1 MARAQTISTSA
12 ATEARPARPRRRRR
26 PSRLE
31 VNLIRLLPMAFALL
45 VVFKQYY
52 IYIPGKLSWIYYH
65 GYFFSVLFLLFTTI
79 WVYRLRLRK
88 RFVSSVFMS
97 FAYNLIPPAM
107 FFLLVFAQRQP
118 IAAVFLF
125 DFTVIVFALLR
136 FSTVSESEDERKKNR
151 QLNRAYRA
159 TACLFLCLMIIPT
172 GLSVFKYRM
181 LSSEEEFSI
190 RITEISG
197 EGLLEEIEAVNDKQR
212 IYSKHSGLYQDLTNW
227 NDLDTETRTHALA
240 EVVEMEC
247 AIHGIRPDVTVKISE
262 TEQGTLGYFNHEDR
276 TIVISASLMHDATP
290 DRALNTTLHE
300 FYHFFQRS
308 VCELVEKSVGWDSPL
323 AAIEILDEARQ
334 WKANFDLYLNL
345 DNAGF
350 EAYEAQPVE
359 VSARAFA
366 EQEQEKLQ
374 ELMERAA

>member
-1 MARAQTISTSA
+1 MAQAQTRSTSST
-12 ATEARPARPRRRRR
+12 TEERSAHPRRRRR

-31 VNLIRLLPMAFALL
+31 VNVIRLLPMAFALL
-45 VVFKQYY
+45 VVIKQYY
-52 IYIPGKLSWIYYH
+52 IYIPGMSWIYYH
-65 GYFFSVLFLLFTTI
+65 GYFCTVLFLLWTTI
-79 WVYRLRLRK
+79 WVFQLPLRK

-97 FAYNLIPPAM
+97 FTYNLIPPAM

-125 DFTVIVFALLR
+125 DFTIIVFALLR
-136 FSTVSESEDERKKNR
+136 FSTVLESEDQRKKNR
-151 QLNRAYRA
+151 HLNRAYRA

-172 GLSVFKYRM
+172 GLSVFKYHM
-181 LSSEEEFSI
+181 LSNEEEFSI

-197 EGLLEEIEAVNDKQR
+197 EGLVEEIEAVNDKQR

-227 NDLDTETRTHALA
+227 NSLDTETRTHALA

-300 FYHFFQRS
+300 FYHFYQRS
-308 VCELVEKSVGWDSPL
+308 VCQLVDESVGWDSPL

-334 WKANFDLYLNL
+334 WKANFELYLNTE
-345 DNAGF
+345 NAGF